1 MIIDDEMVVAIIIDD
16 ETVSAVLQSVE
27 QQAVANI
34 VQEARAHGAGEAE
47 IARLTAD
54 CVYVLQA
61 GREERFS
68 GVRLWLERELSNAAV
83 N

>member
-1 MIIDDEMVVAIIIDD
+1 MMIIDD
-16 ETVSAVLQSVE
+16 ETVAAVLQSVE
-27 QQAVANI
+27 QQVVANI

-54 CVYVLQA
+54 CAYVLQE
-61 GREERFS
+61 GREERFG
-68 GVRLWLERELSNAAV
+68 GVRLWLERELSHAAL